1 MQFQDSIVDNPYKC
15 HFDRLVP
22 VYNVWRADECIKVFA
37 RVQELEKDE
46 SWQMQ
51 TVDSYSK
58 HQTSLFIS

>member
-1 MQFQDSIVDNPYKC
+1 MQFQDSRADNPYKC

-22 VYNVWRADECIKVFA
+22 VYNVWQADECLK
-37 RVQELEKDE
+37 VQELETDE

-51 TVDSYSK
+51 TDDSYSK